1 MVDPSPS
8 YLLIVIS
15 NIRPQNQIETGFG
28 VGVSRDAQKPLCL
41 RVSEIFDL
49 LACCVFP
56 DFSHPKPKK
65 VPVIAVIAKLVYK
78 FMKLLRYIP
87 RAPTSPNSFSVRSSF
102 GDPIHLGPGGIFRRT
117 GKARVATA
125 KFTIKNTCKLPHDP
139 IQSLE
144 HFSGWWFFALPL

>member
-78 FMKLLRYIP
+78 FMKTPSLYPQGPNQSQQFFSTVIIWG
-87 RAPTSPNSFSVRSSF
+87 PNSLGAWWNFPTDGKSSCS
-102 GDPIHLGPGGIFRRT
+102 HSEVYHKKYL
-117 GKARVATA
+117 
-125 KFTIKNTCKLPHDP
+125 
-139 IQSLE
+139 
-144 HFSGWWFFALPL
+144 